1 MRFAFYSRRKGE
13 NVMKILKSLVLV
25 LALSV
30 AAYAQTEDLG
40 MGAFANEKGPILV
53 VVDAAMADL
62 MIDSPY
68 VMFVA
73 YFAAKDHNQ
82 SYVIER
88 KDVVMVYKGQEY
100 HLPTVKELR
109 ENYRGGIHDVD
120 FYRHLGK
127 EGLIA
132 SWARFYNF
140 YQRADFFPT
149 LNLGSDLPVEQGS
162 MSGFIGFRTKL
173 YFKNPGFKKGD
184 KLTIK
189 VRDKKNPQVT
199 GEVEVTI
206 D

>member
-1 MRFAFYSRRKGE
+1 
-13 NVMKILKSLVLV
+13 MKIVKSLVLT

-30 AAYAQTEDLG
+30 AAFAQTEDLG
-40 MGAFANEKGPILV
+40 MGAFANEQGPILIA
-53 VVDAAMADL
+53 VDAAMADL
-62 MIDSPY
+62 MLDSPY

-73 YFAAKDHNQ
+73 YLAAKDQNQ
-82 SYVIER
+82 SFVVDR
-88 KDVVMVYKGQEY
+88 NDVVMVYNGREY

-109 ENYRGGIHDVD
+109 ENYSRGIHDLD

-140 YQRADFFPT
+140 TLQADFFPT
-149 LNLGSDLPVEQGS
+149 LNLNSPLPVERGS
-162 MSGFIGFRTKL
+162 MSGFIGFTTKL

-184 KLTIK
+184 KLMIK
-189 VRDKKNPQVT
+189 VRDKKNPQLT

-206 D
+206 G

>member
-1 MRFAFYSRRKGE
+1 
-13 NVMKILKSLVLV
+13 MKIIKSLVLV

-40 MGAFANEKGPILV
+40 MGAFANEHGAILIA
-53 VVDAAMADL
+53 VDAAKADI

-73 YFAAKDHNQ
+73 YMAAKNQ
-82 SYVIER
+82 NQGIVVDR
-88 KDVVMVYKGQEY
+88 NDVVMVYNGQEY
-100 HLPTVKELR
+100 SLPTVKDLR
-109 ENYRGGIHDVD
+109 DKHRGGIHDLD

-127 EGLIA
+127 EGIIA
-132 SWARFYNF
+132 SWVRFYNF
-140 YQRADFFPT
+140 PQRADFFPT
-149 LNLGSDLPVEQGS
+149 LSLGAPLSVERGS
-162 MSGFIGFRTKL
+162 MYGFTGFRTKL

-189 VRDKKNPQVT
+189 VRDKKNPQLT

-206 D
+206 E

>member
-1 MRFAFYSRRKGE
+1 
-13 NVMKILKSLVLV
+13 MKIHKSLVLV

-30 AAYAQTEDLG
+30 AAAAQTEDLG
-40 MGAFANEKGPILV
+40 MGAFANEQGPILI

-73 YFAAKDHNQ
+73 YMAAKDHNQ
-82 SYVIER
+82 SYIVDR
-88 KDVVMVYKGQEY
+88 NDVVMVYKGREY

-140 YQRADFFPT
+140 SQRADFFPT
-149 LNLGSDLPVEQGS
+149 LSLGSDLPVERGS
-162 MSGFIGFRTKL
+162 MSGFMGFRTKL

-184 KLTIK
+184 TLTIK
-189 VRDKKNPQVT
+189 VRDKKNLQIT
-199 GEVEVTI
+199 GEVEVKI